1 MEMRSLQL
9 SAKRLKVAQHL
20 QNISLF
26 QTEGKNPSFPRF
38 FEVITVSE
46 MRNITIDG
54 NVTELQGVVTYDITE
69 LRMDP
74 NYIRCQ
80 CQDTLLVS
88 QNMETLVPSPNV
100 NGHVGL
106 SRSGTV

>member
-1 MEMRSLQL
+1 MVTDFLLLTILSLL
-9 SAKRLKVAQHL
+9 
-20 QNISLF
+20 
-26 QTEGKNPSFPRF
+26 RF

-54 NVTELQGVVTYDITE
+54 NVTELRGVVTYDITE

-80 CQDTLLVS
+80 S
-88 QNMETLVPSPNV
+88 KN
-100 NGHVGL
+100 
-106 SRSGTV
+106 

>member
-1 MEMRSLQL
+1 MVTDSLLLTIL
-9 SAKRLKVAQHL
+9 SLR
-20 QNISLF
+20 
-26 QTEGKNPSFPRF
+26 RF

-54 NVTELQGVVTYDITE
+54 NVTELRGVVTYDITE

-80 CQDTLLVS
+80 S
-88 QNMETLVPSPNV
+88 KN
-100 NGHVGL
+100 
-106 SRSGTV
+106 